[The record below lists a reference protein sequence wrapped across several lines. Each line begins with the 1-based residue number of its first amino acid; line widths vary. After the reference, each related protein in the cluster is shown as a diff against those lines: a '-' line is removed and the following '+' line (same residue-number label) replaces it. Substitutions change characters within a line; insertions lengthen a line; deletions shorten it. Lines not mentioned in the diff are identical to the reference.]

1 MSDVGITGRRR
12 RKEIK
17 RLAAQ
22 RVPLSGRRGY
32 RAAQEVL
39 AQGLKLWKTADNK
52 TRLALMLLGPLNLLL
67 LALISN
73 EEIFA
78 AIPARE
84 RVPIVMGVV
93 VYAGLVLTTFLLAI
107 GTLRP
112 EEAEP
117 AIAHGRRAGDT
128 NPPIGIRHYEDV
140 LRWDLNDYQRAWQRV
155 TRAQLVDEMAE
166 QAHGVA
172 GGNRRKFSTLA
183 YLFLGLQAMTA
194 LAVVLVVGIG
204 AVLMLEGQSEKIK
217 LKGGMTITL
226 PGLKGPAAAAEAGGR
241 RGARGSRRVAV

>member
-1 MSDVGITGRRR
+1 
-12 RKEIK
+12 
-17 RLAAQ
+17 
-22 RVPLSGRRGY
+22 
-32 RAAQEVL
+32 
-39 AQGLKLWKTADNK
+39 
-52 TRLALMLLGPLNLLL
+52 MLLGPLNLLL

-78 AIPARE
+78 AIPPRE
-84 RVPIVMGVV
+84 RVPIVMAVV

-172 GGNRRKFSTLA
+172 EGNRRKFRTLA
-183 YLFLGLQAMTA
+183 LLFLGLQAVSA
-194 LAVVLVVGIG
+194 LGVAFVVGIG
-204 AVLMLEGQSEKIK
+204 PGLLLEGQSGERMV
-217 LKGGMTITL
+217 KGVMRM
-226 PGLKGPAAAAEAGGR
+226 P
-241 RGARGSRRVAV
+241 